1 MKKIAEYILGVICW
15 LSTAVCFAAE
25 KFEVLPDLPDP
36 LAAYAQSAEA
46 ASVSGTTTDVSSLVG
61 TQSVGQE
68 LNIISVVF
76 ALLITLTLIYLVG
89 FLYTKLNKANIN
101 LLRKHQ
107 SVLKSQA
114 SVISTT
120 ALGNNKTL
128 HVIELDGK
136 RMLIGTS
143 ANAIQ
148 LIKDLGAVTTEDSEE
163 EKEFS
168 HIEIPT
174 IKIPKIEIPKIEI
187 PTINFAKLATKIHKE
202 GVNEINSEN
211 GASEESETAK
221 DKNKENQSAIDNLK
235 AEEQEERKN
244 QEETNPDNIIDS
256 LFSKS
261 DEKLA
266 DVQEHDSDSA
276 SEHIVDPDKYALYKK
291 YLG

>member
-1 MKKIAEYILGVICW
+1 MKKIAEYILGVVCW
-15 LSTAVCFAAE
+15 LNAVSCYAAE
-25 KFEVLPDLPDP
+25 KFEVLPDLPDA

-68 LNIISVVF
+68 LNLISVVF

-89 FLYTKLNKANIN
+89 FLYTKLNKANIH

-107 SVLKSQA
+107 SALKLQA

-136 RMLIGTS
+136 RMLIGAS

-148 LIKDLGAVTTEDSEE
+148 LIKDLGTVTTEDSEK

-202 GVNEINSEN
+202 GVGVNEADVVED
-211 GASEESETAK
+211 E
-221 DKNKENQSAIDNLK
+221 NKENSPAVDNTETNLK
-235 AEEQEERKN
+235 NEEQETQKN

-266 DVQEHDSDSA
+266 DVQEQSSNA
-276 SEHIVDPDKYALYKK
+276 TSEHIVDPNEYALYKK

>member
-1 MKKIAEYILGVICW
+1 MKKISEYILGVLCW
-15 LSTAVCFAAE
+15 LNTASCLATE
-25 KFEVLPDLPDP
+25 KFDVLPDLPDP
-36 LAAYAQSAEA
+36 LAAYAQSTQA
-46 ASVSGTTTDVSSLVG
+46 ATVSSGNTADLSSLVG

-68 LNIISVVF
+68 LNIISAVF
-76 ALLITLTLIYLVG
+76 ALLLTLTLFYGGAI
-89 FLYTKLNKANIN
+89 LYTKLNKANAN

-107 SVLKSQA
+107 ATLKSQA

-136 RMLIGTS
+136 RMLIGAS
-143 ANAIQ
+143 ANTIQ
-148 LIKDLGAVTTEDSEE
+148 LIKDLGTVTSEDSEN

-202 GVNEINSEN
+202 GAEVHNDGVNNVVNDVTELRSEDI
-211 GASEESETAK
+211 ESDSVEKLTEP
-221 DKNKENQSAIDNLK
+221 DQ
-235 AEEQEERKN
+235 
-244 QEETNPDNIIDS
+244 DNIIDS
-256 LFSKS
+256 LFPKS
-261 DEKLA
+261 EEENA
-266 DVQEHDSDSA
+266 DIQDNDSSTA
-276 SEHIVDPDKYALYKK
+276 SEHIVDPDEYALYKK

>member
-1 MKKIAEYILGVICW
+1 MKKISEYILGAVCW
-15 LSTAVCFAAE
+15 LNTASCFATE

-68 LNIISVVF
+68 LNIISAIF
-76 ALLITLTLIYLVG
+76 ALLITLTLIYLAG
-89 FLYTKLNKANIN
+89 FLYTKLNKVNAN

-107 SVLKSQA
+107 ATLKSQA

-136 RMLIGTS
+136 RMLIGAS

-148 LIKDLGAVTTEDSEE
+148 LIKDLGTVTTENSEE

-202 GVNEINSEN
+202 EVNKEVNVEETKVSVS
-211 GASEESETAK
+211 SEENVS
-221 DKNKENQSAIDNLK
+221 K
-235 AEEQEERKN
+235 AENALKNDEGINEKSEEQN
-244 QEETNPDNIIDS
+244 QDNIIDS
-256 LFSKS
+256 LFSKPE
-261 DEKLA
+261 EKLA
-266 DVQEHDSDSA
+266 EVREHNTNTA
-276 SEHIVDPDKYALYKK
+276 AEHTVNPDEYTLYKK